1 MAILPHNPRETLI
14 QSDAEYQRLAQEHSR
29 YEAELERLSKNP
41 YLSSEDLQE
50 ETKLKKLKLRV
61 KDEMERVF
69 SRYVQS
75 PNQTLHALA
84 AAFYRR
90 IEVCLDGAHQL
101 FPESRW

>member
-1 MAILPHNPRETLI
+1 MAILPQNPREILI

-41 YLSSEDLQE
+41 YLR
-50 ETKLKKLKLRV
+50 LKLRV

-75 PNQTLHALA
+75 PNQT
-84 AAFYRR
+84 
-90 IEVCLDGAHQL
+90 
-101 FPESRW
+101 

>member
-1 MAILPHNPRETLI
+1 MAILPQNPREILI

-69 SRYVQS
+69 SRYAQS
-75 PNQTLHALA
+75 PSQT
-84 AAFYRR
+84 
-90 IEVCLDGAHQL
+90 
-101 FPESRW
+101 

>member
-1 MAILPHNPRETLI
+1 MAILPQNPREILI

-29 YEAELERLSKNP
+29 YEAELERLTKNP

-50 ETKLKKLKLRV
+50 EIKLKKLKLRV

-75 PNQTLHALA
+75 PNLT
-84 AAFYRR
+84 
-90 IEVCLDGAHQL
+90 
-101 FPESRW
+101 

>member
-1 MAILPHNPRETLI
+1 MAILPHNPREILI

-29 YEAELERLSKNP
+29 YEEELERLSKNP

-75 PNQTLHALA
+75 PNQT
-84 AAFYRR
+84 
-90 IEVCLDGAHQL
+90 
-101 FPESRW
+101 

>member
-1 MAILPHNPRETLI
+1 MAILPQNPREILI

-75 PNQTLHALA
+75 PTQT
-84 AAFYRR
+84 
-90 IEVCLDGAHQL
+90 
-101 FPESRW
+101 

>member
-1 MAILPHNPRETLI
+1 MAILPHNPREILI

-69 SRYVQS
+69 SRYAQS
-75 PNQTLHALA
+75 PNQT
-84 AAFYRR
+84 
-90 IEVCLDGAHQL
+90 
-101 FPESRW
+101 